1 MYLTHVVVSIY
12 KRKGKG
18 NSAVDSS
25 GHQLLQLFPSRHL
38 AGGDGDLVLVAAGGA
53 DGEPGGRPP
62 EAGEV
67 PAEARVL
74 VGEAVAPAAEELAV
88 DLRLLELG
96 ASSPVLEPHL
106 HLPRAELHPPR
117 QLLLLALI
125 RSTPEKN
132 SSSDQIQN
140 SKPNRRIETR
150 REFNLDTENYRKRS
164 KPWIS

>member
-1 MYLTHVVVSIY
+1 
-12 KRKGKG
+12 
-18 NSAVDSS
+18 VDSS

-96 ASSPVLEPHL
+96 PGPPVLEPHL
-106 HLPRAELHPPR
+106 HLPRAQPHPPR
-117 QLLLLALI
+117 QLLLLAL
-125 RSTPEKN
+125 RSIDARKKKST
-132 SSSDQIQN
+132 SDQIDYL
-140 SKPNRRIETR
+140 SKIPNPTDGIETKR
-150 REFNLDTENYRKRS
+150 KFNLDMKDYHKRW